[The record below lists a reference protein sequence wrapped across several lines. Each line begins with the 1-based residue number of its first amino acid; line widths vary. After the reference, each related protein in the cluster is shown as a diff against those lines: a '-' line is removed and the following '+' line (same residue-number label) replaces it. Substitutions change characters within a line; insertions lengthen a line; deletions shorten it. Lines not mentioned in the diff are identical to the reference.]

1 MGNLTSLL
9 NSGFDAFTNLYDV
22 KITFP
27 TNAELG
33 ELSNTTISVRAMDF
47 TPPELTVGTY
57 QVDYKAIQL
66 TRPNAKITGDRTFDL
81 GFRIDA
87 TYDIYKALL
96 RWKHLFVDPSSEGNI
111 KFGAYS
117 NSTVTSDTENYGRI
131 EVVGY
136 NASGTLGDIADPTSD
151 QTVIRWIFQ
160 DVFCLNVGS
169 PSFTR
174 AGSEAVTTTAKFYFG
189 RIEEPETSLNPGET
203 AAPSVQRG

>member
-22 KITFP
+22 IITFP

-33 ELSNTTISVRAMDF
+33 ELSNTTISVRALDF
-47 TPPELTVGTY
+47 SPPELTVGTY

-66 TRPNAKITGDRTFDL
+66 TRPNAKITGERTFDL

-87 TYDIYKALL
+87 TYNLYKALL
-96 RWKHLFVDPSSEGNI
+96 NWKHLFVDPSSEGNI

-117 NSTVTSDTENYGRI
+117 NSAVTSDNANYGSI

-136 NASGTLGDIADPTSD
+136 NASGTLGDVADPTSD
-151 QTVIRWIFQ
+151 RTSIRWKFY

-189 RIEEPETSLNPGET
+189 RMDEPETSALAGEIT
-203 AAPSVQRG
+203 NPSVLRR